1 MIKAITFD
9 FWNTLYK
16 TPQGT
21 VLQNIRLD
29 GLTRVMK
36 TVNNMITRERV
47 FAVFMEVWKH
57 VQKQQRSRGLE
68 FTPDQQL
75 DMLLRRMDIDYNLEI
90 WDKAYYY
97 YAETLLEYP
106 PQPNDSVLE
115 TLPLLAAR
123 YKLGLICNT
132 GISPGTVL
140 RQLMERDGIIG
151 WFDQLTFSNEVGCSK
166 PNRGIFQHTLDRI
179 GVSSYEAAHIG
190 DDKLTDIV
198 GAKIA
203 GMTAIWLAPGE
214 DWKIPEADYHLH
226 TIRELLGLW

>member
-1 MIKAITFD
+1 M
-9 FWNTLYK
+9 
-16 TPQGT
+16 
-21 VLQNIRLD
+21 
-29 GLTRVMK
+29 
-36 TVNNMITRERV
+36 
-47 FAVFMEVWKH
+47 
-57 VQKQQRSRGLE
+57 
-68 FTPDQQL
+68 
-75 DMLLRRMDIDYNLEI
+75 
-90 WDKAYYY
+90 
-97 YAETLLEYP
+97 
-106 PQPNDSVLE
+106 
-115 TLPLLAAR
+115 
-123 YKLGLICNT
+123 
-132 GISPGTVL
+132 